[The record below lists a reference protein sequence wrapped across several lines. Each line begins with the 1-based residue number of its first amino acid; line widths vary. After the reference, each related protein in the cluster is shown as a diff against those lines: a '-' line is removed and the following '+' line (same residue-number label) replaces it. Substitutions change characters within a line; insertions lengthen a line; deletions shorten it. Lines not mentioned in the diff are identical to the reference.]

1 VQDAHERW
9 TYQELNKRSNQL
21 ARYLQDRGIR
31 PGEIIAVYGHR
42 RAALVW
48 ALLGVLKSGA
58 AFCVIDPSH
67 PAGRIRDYLSAAAPK
82 ALIQIAAAGA
92 PAVETEQVLS
102 GASLHSRIMLPSLAT
117 AQAGQFLS
125 SYGTGNPDAAIGPDD
140 IAYIAFTSGSTGK
153 PKAVLG
159 RHGPLT
165 HFLPWLSETFTLSAS
180 DRVSMLSGLSFNLL
194 QREIFTP
201 LTVGATLCI
210 PHPDEIAPGRLAEWI
225 NKQAVNIIHLTPAMG
240 QILLRGEK
248 IKLPS
253 LRCAF
258 FGGDLLKKSDVEMVR
273 ELSPE
278 LTIVVFYGATET
290 QRAVGHFI
298 IPAKR
303 DKPEGRRS
311 LTLRQVMPL
320 GRGVPDVQLWVLSP
334 SGQMAGVGEL
344 GEICVRSPHLANGY
358 LGDDQLTQ
366 ERFIVNPFTGITDD
380 RVYRT
385 GEQGRYLPNGE
396 VDFVARE
403 QDRVS
408 IRGFRIELGEIETV
422 LSRHP
427 AVREAIIAAREDS
440 TGDRRLVG
448 YVVTKPDGT
457 ATASDL
463 RGYLKE
469 KLPDYMIPS
478 TFIFLPQLPLSA
490 NGKVDRGALPAP
502 GNARP
507 GLAET
512 FVAPRTPM
520 EILIAESW
528 KDILGLD
535 RVGLYDNFFDLGG
548 HSLLSMQAIARI
560 REKTGV
566 QIHPKAFVTQTVGQL
581 AAVYEE
587 RMRLHTQVLSFT
599 QRLWRSLRNA
609 MFHHKNTE
617 P

>member
-1 VQDAHERW
+1 
-9 TYQELNKRSNQL
+9 
-21 ARYLQDRGIR
+21 
-31 PGEIIAVYGHR
+31 
-42 RAALVW
+42 
-48 ALLGVLKSGA
+48 
-58 AFCVIDPSH
+58 
-67 PAGRIRDYLSAAAPK
+67 
-82 ALIQIAAAGA
+82 
-92 PAVETEQVLS
+92 
-102 GASLHSRIMLPSLAT
+102 
-117 AQAGQFLS
+117 
-125 SYGTGNPDAAIGPDD
+125 
-140 IAYIAFTSGSTGK
+140 
-153 PKAVLG
+153 
-159 RHGPLT
+159 
-165 HFLPWLSETFTLSAS
+165 
-180 DRVSMLSGLSFNLL
+180 
-194 QREIFTP
+194 
-201 LTVGATLCI
+201 
-210 PHPDEIAPGRLAEWI
+210 
-225 NKQAVNIIHLTPAMG
+225 
-240 QILLRGEK
+240 
-248 IKLPS
+248 
-253 LRCAF
+253 
-258 FGGDLLKKSDVEMVR
+258 
-273 ELSPE
+273 
-278 LTIVVFYGATET
+278 
-290 QRAVGHFI
+290 
-298 IPAKR
+298 
-303 DKPEGRRS
+303 
-311 LTLRQVMPL
+311 MPL